1 MDRSDAEAILHEFT
15 KNKNLR
21 KHALCVE
28 AVMRTYA
35 KKFGEDENLW
45 GVVGL
50 LHDFDYEIHPTIEKH
65 PQDGSAIL
73 RKKGVSE
80 EIIHAI
86 LAHAPHTGEPRD
98 TLLKKTIFAADELAG
113 FVVAVALV
121 RPNKK
126 LSEVTPESVV
136 KKLKS
141 PAFAASVNREEIYE
155 GVKELGITLEEH
167 AGNVISAL
175 QDISEELGL

>member
-1 MDRSDAEAILHEFT
+1 MTRAEAEAILHEYT

-21 KHALCVE
+21 KHALSVE
-28 AVMRTYA
+28 AVMRCYA
-35 KKFGEDENLW
+35 RKHNEDEEVW
-45 GVVGL
+45 GIVGL

-65 PQDGSAIL
+65 PQEGSKIL
-73 RKKGVSE
+73 RERGVSE
-80 EIIHAI
+80 EIIHGI

-98 TLLKKTIFAADELAG
+98 TLMKKTIFAADELSG

-126 LSEVTPESVV
+126 LSEVNVESVV

-141 PAFAASVNREEIYE
+141 PSFAASVNRNEIYD
-155 GVKELGITLEEH
+155 GAKELGLPLEEH
-167 AGNVISAL
+167 VKNVIEAL
-175 QDISEELGL
+175 QGIADELGL

>member
-1 MDRSDAEAILHEFT
+1 MDRAEALHILYEFT

-28 AVMRTYA
+28 AVMRFYA
-35 KKFGEDENLW
+35 KKFGEDEELW
-45 GVVGL
+45 GIVGL

-65 PQDGSAIL
+65 PQEGSKIL
-73 RKKGVSE
+73 RDRGVSE
-80 EIIHAI
+80 KIIHGI

-98 TLLKKTIFAADELAG
+98 SKLKKTIYAADELAG

-126 LSEVTPESVV
+126 LSEVTSESVI

-141 PAFAASVNREEIYE
+141 PSFAASVNRDEIYE
-155 GVKELGITLEEH
+155 GAKELEIPLEEH
-167 AGNVISAL
+167 VENVIKAL
-175 QDISEELGL
+175 QSISEELGL

>member
-1 MDRSDAEAILHEFT
+1 MTRAEAEKILHEFT

-21 KHALCVE
+21 KHALGVE
-28 AVMRTYA
+28 AVMRWYA
-35 KKFGEDENLW
+35 KKFGEDEELW
-45 GVVGL
+45 GNVGL

-73 RKKGVSE
+73 RERGFSE
-80 EIIHAI
+80 EIIHGI

-98 TLLKKTIFAADELAG
+98 TKLKKTIFAVDELSG

-126 LSEVTPESVV
+126 ISEVTVESVV

-141 PAFAASVNREEIYE
+141 PSFAASVNREEIYE
-155 GVKELGITLEEH
+155 GVKELGISLEEH
-167 AGNVISAL
+167 AQNVIEAL
-175 QDISEELGL
+175 QGISSELGL